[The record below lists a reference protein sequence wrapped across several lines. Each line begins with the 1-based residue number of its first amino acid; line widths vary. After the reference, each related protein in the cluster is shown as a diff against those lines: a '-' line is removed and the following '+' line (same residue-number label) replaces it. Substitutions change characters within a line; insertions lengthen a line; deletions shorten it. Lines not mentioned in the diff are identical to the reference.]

1 MFKKMIIT
9 VLLVYQFQLVRAQD
23 VYYGPKLGLNVTHLM
38 LSGEASEGLKGNNGM
53 KISSHF
59 GGFAEIIFSD
69 YFSLQPE
76 LLYTVKGSTFKKEV
90 VDEYKSAYVYKY
102 ISIPILVKYYVTKDI
117 SIEGGPQF
125 SYLLSAKNVEV
136 KGVFSTPIGAE
147 AAAVELKKDMKPID
161 LGFALGGSYFTKSGI
176 YLGIRYEFGILDVS
190 KPLDESDLSI
200 RNGAIM
206 LTTGLSMK
214 Y

>member
-1 MFKKMIIT
+1 MYKKLIFIA
-9 VLLVYQFQLVRAQD
+9 LIAFQYNFSNAQD

-38 LSGEASEGLKGNNGM
+38 LSGDASEGLKGNNGM
-53 KISSHF
+53 KLSTHL
-59 GGFAEIIFSD
+59 GGFVEIIFSD

-76 LLYTVKGSTFKKEV
+76 LLYTVKGARFKNED

-102 ISIPILVKYYVTKDI
+102 ISLPILAKYYVTKNI
-117 SIEGGPQF
+117 TIEGGPQI

-136 KGVFSTPIGAE
+136 KGIFSSPVGSE
-147 AAAVELKKDMKPID
+147 AAAIDLKKDMKPID
-161 LGFALGGSYFTKSGI
+161 LGIALGGSYLTKSGF
-176 YLGIRYEFGILDVS
+176 YLGIRYEFGVFDISNPQD
-190 KPLDESDLSI
+190 DSDLSI
-200 RNGAIM
+200 RNGTIM